1 MKKKTVVNSIG
12 MSVTTAFT
20 KDDIYL
26 SDNLEETSVMV
37 LEPPSL
43 AGR

>member
-12 MSVTTAFT
+12 MLVTVAFT
-20 KDDIYL
+20 MDDIYL
-26 SDNLEETSVMV
+26 SDYLEEISVMV
-37 LEPPSL
+37 LEPPPL